1 MYLTIIYVFCTCIR
15 CWAVFC
21 GVTETGPGV
30 QELTLGQECKIHLQI
45 SITKH
50 CDPVYS
56 GHCNQGIKA
65 ITGGGTSDL

>member
-1 MYLTIIYVFCTCIR
+1 MFCEV
-15 CWAVFC
+15 A
-21 GVTETGPGV
+21 ETGPGV
-30 QELTLGQECKIHLQI
+30 QELTLGKECKIHLQI

-50 CDPVYS
+50 CDLVYS